1 MFAKIRNIF
10 KKEIL
15 NFFLIYIKSDINK
28 IIKMKRKKMYFKYKN
43 DIVGIDIKPEFPKKT
58 DITVKNFLNR
68 DIEDIKKEI
77 ENKIIKLI

>member
-1 MFAKIRNIF
+1 
-10 KKEIL
+10 
-15 NFFLIYIKSDINK
+15 
-28 IIKMKRKKMYFKYKN
+28 MYFKYKN

-68 DIEDIKKEI
+68 DIEVIKKEI